1 MTMPGAFAH
10 ITAVNIATQTK
21 SLTKMD
27 MPKKAKLILSKRQAY
42 LELGCVAPDYPYL
55 AVAQPSQNA
64 WADLMHYERTGD
76 LLKAMIEYCKALED
90 EAFEKCFAWL
100 CGYMAHVAADITVHP
115 VVELKVGPYEQN
127 QTAHRTCEM
136 NQDAFIWQR
145 LNLGELGYADR
156 VQQNIGSCTNK
167 DDNFDTDIE
176 QIWQHALLTVHPSYA
191 AQHAP
196 NFNSWHNGFQL
207 VVNNVEESYRLF
219 ACARHVAADLGLFYP
234 RPNEVDSTFI
244 EQLKTPH
251 EPMHYNDIFDF
262 AVSNIQRYITII
274 ANAVFL
280 DTDYSEIKNWN
291 LDTGY
296 DEHNTMTV
304 WSK

>member
-1 MTMPGAFAH
+1 MPGAFAH
-10 ITAVNIATQTK
+10 ITAANIATETN
-21 SLTKMD
+21 SLINMNI
-27 MPKKAKLILSKRQAY
+27 PNKAKLILTQRQAY
-42 LELGCVAPDYPYL
+42 VELGCVAPDYPYL
-55 AVAQPSQNA
+55 AIAQASQNA

-76 LLKAMIEYCKALED
+76 VIKVMVEYCKTLNG

-100 CGYMAHVAADITVHP
+100 CGYMAHVAADITIHP

-127 QTAHRTCEM
+127 KTAHRTCEM
-136 NQDAFIWQR
+136 NQDAYIWQR
-145 LNLGELGYADR
+145 LNLGEIGYADR
-156 VQQNIGSCTNK
+156 IKHNMGSCTNSSG
-167 DDNFDTDIE
+167 DFDPDIIN
-176 QIWQHALLTVHPSYA
+176 IWQHALTSIHPNYNSE
-191 AQHAP
+191 HAP
-196 NFNSWHNGFQL
+196 NFNAWHTGFQT

-219 ACARHVAADLGLFYP
+219 AFARHVAADMGLFYP
-234 RPNEVDSTFI
+234 RPDEINPTFI